1 MGCESSES
9 LQQTATKSMLGIFP
23 AIFWLAMASGAI
35 SAVMHGRVL
44 RPAREAQR
52 VECSQPSAL
61 ELPED

>member
-1 MGCESSES
+1 
-9 LQQTATKSMLGIFP
+9 MLGIFP